1 MLQCTEGNLLEA
13 DAEALVNTINCVG
26 YMGKGIALQFKQ
38 HFPENFKVYKKAC
51 KAGKIRPGQV
61 FIYEVGFFQN
71 PKYIV
76 NFPTKR
82 HWRDKSRLEDIELG
96 LKSLVKEIKRLRI
109 KSIAIPPLGCGLG
122 GLDWKE
128 VKSLITR
135 AFAELDEVHILL
147 FEPGQPHNFLPIQP
161 VIQTALP
168 KMTRARAIFIKLIE
182 GYRQSDYRLSLLEM
196 QKLAYFLQEA
206 GEPLRLN
213 YEPAH
218 YGPYAHNLTKVLEV
232 LEGHYIK
239 GFVNTNLKPD
249 AEIELVGDAIQVAD
263 TFLADDENSI
273 KLLSKVNELIDGF
286 ETPYGLELL
295 ASVHWIAHNGDV
307 RADNDESAVNLIH
320 SWNQRKKEK
329 FVPEHIKLAWQH
341 LIETGWI
348 G

>member
-1 MLQCTEGNLLEA
+1 MLEYAEGDLLEA

-26 YMGKGIALQFKQ
+26 YMGKGIALQFK
-38 HFPENFKVYKKAC
+38 HFFPENFKVYKKAC
-51 KAGKIRPGQV
+51 KAGNIYPGHV
-61 FIYEVGFFQN
+61 FIFETGYFQN
-71 PKYIV
+71 PKFII

-82 HWRDKSRLEDIELG
+82 HWRDRSRLGDIELG
-96 LKSLVKEIKRLRI
+96 LRSLVKEIKRLRI

-128 VKSLITR
+128 VKLLITR

-147 FEPGQPHNFLPIQP
+147 FEPGQAHNFSRIQP
-161 VIQTALP
+161 AVHTALP

-196 QKLAYFLQEA
+196 QKLAYFLQET

-213 YEPAH
+213 YEHAP

-239 GFVNTNLKPD
+239 GYVNTNLKPD

-263 TFLADDENSI
+263 KFLADDENSI
-273 KLLSKVNELIDGF
+273 KLLCKVNELIDGF

-307 RADNDESAVNLIH
+307 RADNEESAVNLIH

-329 FVPEHIKLAWQH
+329 FASEHIKLAWHH
-341 LIETGWI
+341 LSEKGWI
-348 G
+348 